1 MIDPCPVSLSPVPPF
16 TLSRTVPLSR
26 RRTRLFVA
34 AFVLVVLALAVL
46 ATVLITRGWEN
57 EALRERVREIE
68 EAEGRAR

>member
-1 MIDPCPVSLSPVPPF
+1 M
-16 TLSRTVPLSR
+16 PLSR